1 MKIFSFIVLVFALFQ
16 ANAQEKNYQLINQET
31 NQPVVEATV
40 HIIFS
45 NSKIETDEQG
55 EFIINFNNEAEIE
68 VRIIS
73 QGFESL
79 SKILKTDDPTRV
91 IYLTPQNNKLPE
103 ILISGRVFTDPVM
116 NISTP
121 DLTEKVTQPKNVAD
135 LFRDINGFGLIKRGN
150 YAIDPSFR
158 AAQYEQLNIQ
168 YDNGTK
174 VMHACPNR
182 MDPITT
188 HVIPEDIAKIE
199 VIRGPYSV
207 RYGATFGGII
217 NMVSKRP
224 EMGNYGFSGNASS
237 GFETNGNSMVNMLR
251 LQYAEEKFD
260 VVGMYGY
267 RDFGNYEDG
276 AGREIPSSF
285 RSID

>member
-135 LFRDINGFGLIKRGN
+135 SD
-150 YAIDPSFR
+150 
-158 AAQYEQLNIQ
+158 
-168 YDNGTK
+168 
-174 VMHACPNR
+174 
-182 MDPITT
+182 
-188 HVIPEDIAKIE
+188 
-199 VIRGPYSV
+199 
-207 RYGATFGGII
+207 
-217 NMVSKRP
+217 
-224 EMGNYGFSGNASS
+224 
-237 GFETNGNSMVNMLR
+237 
-251 LQYAEEKFD
+251 
-260 VVGMYGY
+260 
-267 RDFGNYEDG
+267 
-276 AGREIPSSF
+276 
-285 RSID
+285 